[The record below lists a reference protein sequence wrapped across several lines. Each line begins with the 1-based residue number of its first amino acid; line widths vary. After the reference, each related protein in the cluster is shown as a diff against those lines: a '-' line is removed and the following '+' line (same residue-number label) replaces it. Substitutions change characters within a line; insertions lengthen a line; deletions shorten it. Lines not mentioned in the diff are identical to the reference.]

1 MPKITVEF
9 KRPGKVSAVIIHFEC
24 SDGRLKYYTGETGL
38 PGSIPPRVSKIITMI
53 EETAAD
59 YRIATK
65 PLTKAVLKEKLDRT
79 FRPSKAK
86 PSDLFSAFDLVIEK
100 MTEGRITT
108 PAKKRYALGSLKSF
122 RHTIRLL
129 KSFNPN
135 LTKESVTLDTYYSF
149 IHFCQL
155 KDFST
160 NYIGGQI
167 KNWKTLGKAVGGNP
181 IYDHELFKKVTEETL
196 DIYLDEKELK
206 SMYEL
211 KLSPRQELTRDWFI
225 LDCYTGLRVSDL
237 TRLAKINLNKGFI
250 NISNEKTDEQVI
262 IPIHPY
268 VKAILAKYK
277 GVPPKLSDQELN
289 RTIKQVAK
297 KVIKGTVLFQI
308 TKGGKR
314 VDEYLKKWQLVS
326 NHTGRRSFI
335 TNLLKRG
342 ASETLV
348 MKLTGI
354 KSAVTL
360 KRYNKM
366 SIQEA
371 ASIMREHEFFK

>member
-9 KRPGKVSAVIIHFEC
+9 KRPDRISAVIIHFEC
-24 SDGRLKYYTGETGL
+24 SDGRLKYYTGETGR
-38 PGSIPPRVSKIITMI
+38 PGSTPPRVSKIVSMV

-59 YRIATK
+59 YRIASK
-65 PLTKAVLKEKLDRT
+65 PLTKAVLKQKLDKM

-86 PSDLFSAFDLVIEK
+86 PADLFSAFDLVIEK
-100 MTEGRITT
+100 MQDGRITT
-108 PAKKRYALGSLKSF
+108 PGKKRYAPGSIKSL

-129 KSFNPN
+129 RSFNPN
-135 LTKESVTLDTYYSF
+135 LTQESVGMDSYYTF
-149 IHFCQL
+149 IHFCQN
-155 KDFST
+155 KNYST

-167 KNWKTLGKAVGGNP
+167 RNWKTLGKAVGGNP
-181 IYDHELFKKVTEETL
+181 IYDNELFKKISEETF

-206 SMYEL
+206 AMYEL
-211 KLSPRQELTRDWFI
+211 KLNARQDLTRDWFI

-237 TRLAKINLNKGFI
+237 TRLSKINLSKGFI

-268 VKAILAKYK
+268 VKAILSKYK

-289 RTIKQVAK
+289 RTIKHVAK

-314 VDEYLKKWQLVS
+314 VDEYLKKWEMVS
-326 NHTGRRSFI
+326 NHCARRSFI

-354 KSAVTL
+354 KSSATL
-360 KRYNKM
+360 KRYNRM